1 MKRLVITINNL
12 GANNTYVE
20 YVDINVW
27 QGKRLLISDQIGGKC
42 PGDFAKAYDIN
53 YDQEHPELLHLES
66 NAPLG
71 VSVLLS
77 IEFDNDNNDNKTKP
91 ESEPTVASLAKE
103 IELLKSTVALQKVQV
118 LGCQNLI
125 ESLLYA
131 STRES

>member
-20 YVDINVW
+20 YVDINIW

-71 VSVLLS
+71 VSVSLS
-77 IEFDNDNNDNKTKP
+77 IESDNDNKTKP

-103 IELLKSTVALQKVQV
+103 IELLKSTVAYQSVQILGLQNQISKW
-118 LGCQNLI
+118 
-125 ESLLYA
+125 
-131 STRES
+131 